1 MVLVCDDVFSIPT
14 LAQLYRSVCRV
25 CTVFGPPNTDLGG
38 MDELAAAAAVLS
50 MAVDA
55 NAEEETELDSMPGM
69 SGDDAAQK
77 SSMEVSSADKENQGD
92 HPGLGEQRA
101 ADPKVYLRS

>member
-1 MVLVCDDVFSIPT
+1 
-14 LAQLYRSVCRV
+14 
-25 CTVFGPPNTDLGG
+25 
-38 MDELAAAAAVLS
+38 MDELATAAAVVAMS
-50 MAVDA
+50 IDDD
-55 NAEEETELDSMPGM
+55 AEEETELDSMPGM
-69 SGDDAAQK
+69 SGDDAAQT